1 MRTMK
6 LTVAYDGSAYH
17 GFQRQPRDL
26 TVQQVLEEAL
36 TRIMGET
43 ITIAGSGRTDSGV
56 HARGQAVS
64 FATSCPIPA
73 ANIKKAMNSILP
85 PDITVVS
92 SEEAEAGFHARYSAK
107 WKRYCY
113 RIVLNNGYDP
123 FIRNYAWQMQNTV
136 LDVKLM
142 NEAAALLLGTH
153 DFSFFRSSGSVQTSP
168 VKTIYKAFWKEETP
182 GNLFFTVEG
191 DGFLYRMVRNIVWNL
206 TEVGLGRKTVARFK
220 EELDSAERHFK
231 ISPAPPQGLY
241 LDYVGY
247 SEYLPQKSDNLA

>member
-6 LTVAYDGSAYH
+6 LTVAYDGSGYH

-26 TVQQVLEEAL
+26 TVQQVIEEAL
-36 TRIMGET
+36 SRITGES

-56 HARGQAVS
+56 HAKGQVVS
-64 FATSCPIPA
+64 FKTACPIPA
-73 ANIKKAMNSILP
+73 ANVKKAMNSILP
-85 PDITVVS
+85 PDITVLA
-92 SEEAEAGFHARYSAK
+92 SEEAAEDFHARYSAR

-113 RIVLNNGYDP
+113 RIVLNGDYDP
-123 FIRNYAWQMQNTV
+123 FIRNYAWQMQNAV
-136 LDVKLM
+136 LDVAKM
-142 NEAAALLLGTH
+142 NQAAARLLGTH

-168 VKTIYKAFWKEETP
+168 VKTIYKAEWRETAP
-182 GNLFFTVEG
+182 GNLLFTIEG

-206 TEVGLGRKTVARFK
+206 TEVGLGRKTAERFK
-220 EELDSAERHFK
+220 EELDAAERHFK

-247 SEYLPQKSDNLA
+247 DEYLR

>member
-17 GFQRQPRDL
+17 GFQRQPHDL

-36 TRIMGET
+36 TRIMGEA

-56 HARGQAVS
+56 HAKGQVVS
-64 FATSCPIPA
+64 FATVCPIPA
-73 ANIKKAMNSILP
+73 TNVKKAMNSILP
-85 PDITVVS
+85 LDITVVS
-92 SEEAEAGFHARYSAK
+92 SEDAEADFHARYSSK

-113 RIVLNNGYDP
+113 SIVLNSEYDP
-123 FIRNYAWQMQNTV
+123 FIRNYAWQMQNTL

-142 NEAAALLLGTH
+142 NEAAAFLVGTH

-168 VKTIYKAFWKEETP
+168 VKTIYKAVWNKPVP
-182 GNLFFTVEG
+182 GNLLFTIEG

-206 TEVGLGRKTVARFK
+206 VEVGLGNKTAARFK

-247 SEYLPQKSDNLA
+247 TEYLPPKKQ